1 MFVPSKVFFTKG
13 VGVHKEKLVSF
24 EMALRD
30 AHVSPFNLVTVSSI
44 MPPQAKI
51 VSREE
56 GLSELHAGE
65 IVFCVMARGETNTE
79 GEAVAA
85 SVGLAVPPFEQGHHG
100 FLSEHHGT
108 GISAD
113 ECGIHAEDLA
123 ATMLG
128 SLMNIDIDPKAAW
141 DEREQAYLASGR
153 IIKTSNVSSG
163 SVCENGL
170 WTTVVSLAVF
180 VP

>member
-163 SVCENGL
+163 AVCENGL

>member
-13 VGVHKEKLVSF
+13 VGIHKEKLVSF

-44 MPPQAKI
+44 MPPHARI

-56 GLSELHAGE
+56 GLAELHAGE
-65 IVFCVMARGETNTE
+65 IVFCVMARGETNVA
-79 GEAVAA
+79 GEKVAA
-85 SVGLAVPPFEQGHHG
+85 SVGLAVPPFEVDHHG
-100 FLSEHHGT
+100 FLSEHHGA
-108 GISAD
+108 GMSAD
-113 ECGIHAEDLA
+113 ECGMYAEDLA

-128 SLMNIDIDPKAAW
+128 TLMNIEIDPKAAW
-141 DEREQAYLASGR
+141 NEREQAYLASGK

-163 SVCENGL
+163 AVCENGL

-180 VP
+180 IP

>member
-13 VGVHKEKLVSF
+13 VGVHQEKLVSF

-56 GLSELHAGE
+56 GLAELHAGE

-108 GISAD
+108 GLTAE

-163 SVCENGL
+163 AVCENGL

>member
-44 MPPQAKI
+44 MPPNARI

-65 IVFCVMARGETNTE
+65 IVFCVMARCETDVTGES
-79 GEAVAA
+79 AAA
-85 SVGLAVPPFEQGHHG
+85 SVGLAVPPFEQGQHG

-108 GISAD
+108 GITAE

-128 SLMNIDIDPKAAW
+128 SLMDIDIDPKEAW
-141 DEREQAYLASGR
+141 DEREQAYLASGK

-163 SVCENGL
+163 AVCEDGM